1 LQSIFVNLKNN
12 EIVVI
17 IFKKKR
23 VSRMITNTELEY
35 KGDLYPSEIVSFKQE
50 GDSVYFHTDN
60 SVILKLTVLRDS
72 MIRFR
77 YTTKGYFSN
86 DFSYAIDKSHSHGY
100 NFLEVTEDNHHYQIK
115 TSKVQCRIQKID
127 MRVSIYDLNE
137 NVLLEDELGF
147 HWEESYEYGGN
158 IVKMSKASK
167 DGECFYGLG
176 DKATQLNLKGKR
188 VENFATDQYA
198 FSKDQEPLYKVVPFY
213 IGLQKKESYGIFFDN
228 TFRTYF
234 DFCHERRNVTS
245 FWAEGGEMNYYFI
258 YGPLMQDVVT
268 TYTDLTGKPEL
279 PPLWALGYHQCKWS
293 YYPESNVKEVAA
305 KFRELQIPC
314 DAIYLDIDYMD
325 GFRCFIWNK
334 NYFPDP
340 KRMVAELAEDGFKT
354 IVIIDP
360 GIKIDKEYSIYK
372 EALEKDYFCK
382 RADGPFMKGKVWP
395 GECNFPDYT
404 NPEVREWW
412 AGLFKELISDIG
424 VKGVWNDMNE
434 PAVMEVPNKT
444 FPMDVRHNYD
454 GNPCSHRKAHNI
466 YGTQMARATYH
477 GVKRFAYPKRPFVIT
492 RSAYAGAQRYTSSW
506 TGDNVASWEHL
517 WIANIQVQRMC
528 ISGMGFTGSDIGGF
542 AEQPSGE
549 LYARWIQLGVFHP
562 FCRTHSSGDHGDQE
576 PWAFDEEVIDITR
589 KFVNLRYQLLP
600 YLYTM
605 FWQYIEEGIPMLKPL
620 VYYDQDDTQTHYRN
634 DEFIFGNQILVCPIL
649 EPNSLGRRMYIPNGQ
664 WYNYWTNEFISGGKE
679 IWVDTKF
686 DQIPIFV
693 KAGAIIPK
701 YPVQQYVGEKEITEL
716 TLDLYFNEGKEKS
729 EIYEDAQDGY
739 DYKKGRYSLLSLQT
753 IGKEK
758 ELIVQ
763 LHKEGKYITSY
774 STFKINLFG
783 LPFSVKEI
791 EIDNVKIDFD
801 RKSLDKE
808 NYLIID
814 KEFTELHIIGN

>member
-1 LQSIFVNLKNN
+1 
-12 EIVVI
+12 
-17 IFKKKR
+17 
-23 VSRMITNTELEY
+23 MITNTELEY
-35 KGDLYPSEIVSFKQE
+35 KGDLYPTKIVSFE
-50 GDSVYFHTDN
+50 HEVDSICFHTEN
-60 SVILKLTVLRDS
+60 SVILKVTVLRDS
-72 MIRFR
+72 LIRFR
-77 YTTKGYFSN
+77 FTTKGYFSN

-100 NFLEVTEDNHHYQIK
+100 NFLEVSEVEEYYQIK
-115 TSKVQCRIQKID
+115 TSKVKCRIQKID
-127 MRVSIYDLNE
+127 MRLSIYDLEDNII
-137 NVLLEDELGF
+137 LEDELGF

-188 VENFATDQYA
+188 LENFATDQYA
-198 FSKDQEPLYKVVPFY
+198 FQKDQEPLYKVVPFY
-213 IGLQKKESYGIFFDN
+213 IGLQNKQSYGIFFDN

-245 FWAEGGEMNYYFI
+245 YWAEGGEMNYYFI
-258 YGPLMQDVVT
+258 YGPQMQDVVT

-293 YYPESNVKEVAA
+293 YYPESNLKEVAA
-305 KFRELQIPC
+305 KFRELKIPC
-314 DAIYLDIDYMD
+314 DALYLDIDYME
-325 GFRCFIWNK
+325 GFRCFTWNK
-334 NYFPDP
+334 EYFPDP

-354 IVIIDP
+354 VVIIDP
-360 GIKIDKEYSIYK
+360 GIKIDKEYAVYK

-382 RADGPFMKGKVWP
+382 RADGPYMKGKVWP

-404 NPEVREWW
+404 NPAVREWW
-412 AGLFKELISDIG
+412 AGLFKELISEIG

-444 FPMDVRHNYD
+444 FPMDVRHDYD

-506 TGDNVASWEHL
+506 TGDNVATWEHL
-517 WIANIQVQRMC
+517 WIANIQVQRMS

-620 VYYDQDDTQTHYRN
+620 VYYDQEDIQTHYRN
-634 DEFIFGNQILVCPIL
+634 DEFVFGNQILVCPIL
-649 EPNSLGRRMYIPNGQ
+649 EPNALGRRMYIPRGH
-664 WYNYWTNEFISGGKE
+664 WYNYWTNEKVKGGKE

-701 YPVQQYVGEKEITEL
+701 YPVQQYVGELEFEEL
-716 TLDLYFNEGKEKS
+716 TLDIYYKEGKEKS
-729 EIYEDAQDGY
+729 VVYEDAQDGY
-739 DYKKGRYSLLSLQT
+739 DYKKGRYSFLSFQIT
-753 IGKEK
+753 GKEN

-763 LHKEGKYITSY
+763 LHKEGKYDTNY
-774 STFKINLFG
+774 SKYKINLIG
-783 LPFSVKEI
+783 LPFKVKMI
-791 EIDNVKIDFD
+791 EIDNVEVSFD
-801 RKSLDKE
+801 RNTLE
-808 NYLIID
+808 NESYIIVD
-814 KEFTELHIIGN
+814 KEFTAFHITGE

>member
-1 LQSIFVNLKNN
+1 
-12 EIVVI
+12 
-17 IFKKKR
+17 
-23 VSRMITNTELEY
+23 MITNTSLEY
-35 KGDLYPSEIVSFKQE
+35 KGDLYPSKIVSHEHE
-50 GDSVYFHTDN
+50 GDTILFNTDN
-60 SVILKLTVLRDS
+60 KVILKVTILRDS
-72 MIRFR
+72 LIRFR
-77 YTTKGYFSN
+77 FTTKGYFSN
-86 DFSYAIDKSHSHGY
+86 DFSYAIDKTQLHGY
-100 NFLEVTEDNHHYQIK
+100 NFLELTEEETYFQIR
-115 TSKVQCRIQKID
+115 TSKVKCKIQKAD
-127 MRVSIYDLNE
+127 LRLSIYDLND
-137 NVLLEDELGF
+137 LLILEDELGF

-158 IVKMSKASK
+158 IVKMSKSSK

-176 DKATQLNLKGKR
+176 DKATQMNLKGKR

-198 FSKDQEPLYKVVPFY
+198 YQKEQDPLYKVVPFY
-213 IGLQKKESYGIFFDN
+213 IGLQNKQSYGIFFDN
-228 TFRTYF
+228 TFRTFF
-234 DFCHERRNVTS
+234 DFCQERRNVTS

-258 YGPLMQDVVT
+258 YGPQMQDVVA

-279 PPLWALGYHQCKWS
+279 PPLWVLGYHQCKWS
-293 YYPESNVKEVAA
+293 YYPESKVKEITS
-305 KFRELQIPC
+305 KFRELKIPC

-325 GFRCFIWNK
+325 GFRCFTWNK

-354 IVIIDP
+354 VVIIDP
-360 GIKIDKEYSIYK
+360 GIKIDKDYWVYQ

-382 RADGPFMKGKVWP
+382 RADGPYMKGKVWP

-404 NPEVREWW
+404 NPVVREWW

-444 FPMDVRHNYD
+444 FPMDVRHIYD

-492 RSAYAGAQRYTSSW
+492 RSAYSGAQRYTSSW
-506 TGDNVASWEHL
+506 TGDNVATWEHL
-517 WIANIQVQRMC
+517 WIANIQVQRMS

-542 AEQPSGE
+542 AEQPTGE

-562 FCRTHSSGDHGDQE
+562 FCRTHSSGDHGNQE
-576 PWAFDEEVIDITR
+576 PWAFDEEVINITR
-589 KFVNLRYQLLP
+589 KFVSLRYQLLP

-649 EPNSLGRRMYIPNGQ
+649 EPNAVGRRMYIPRGE
-664 WYNYWTNEFISGGKE
+664 WYNYWTNEFSVGGRE
-679 IWVDTKF
+679 VWIDTKF
-686 DQIPIFV
+686 DEIPVFV
-693 KAGAIIPK
+693 KAGSIIPK
-701 YPVQQYVGEKEITEL
+701 YPVQQYVGELEFDEL
-716 TLDLYFNEGKEKS
+716 TLDLYFKLGKEKS
-729 EIYEDAQDGY
+729 VVYEDAQDGY
-739 DYKKGRYSLLSLQT
+739 DYKKGRYSFLSLRT

-763 LHKEGKYITSY
+763 LHKEGKYETPY
-774 STFKINLFG
+774 SKYKINLIG
-783 LPFSVKEI
+783 LPFKVTEI
-791 EIDNVKIDFD
+791 EIDNEKVAFD
-801 RKSLDKE
+801 QIAFEE
-808 NYLIID
+808 NKFLIVD
-814 KEFTELHIIGN
+814 KEFNELHIIGE

>member
-1 LQSIFVNLKNN
+1 
-12 EIVVI
+12 
-17 IFKKKR
+17 
-23 VSRMITNTELEY
+23 MITNTELEY
-35 KGDLYPSEIVSFKQE
+35 KGDLYPSKIVSFKQD
-50 GDSVYFHTDN
+50 GDSIYFSTDN
-60 SVILKLTVLRDS
+60 NVVLKITILRDS
-72 MIRFR
+72 LLRFR

-86 DFSYAIDKSHSHGY
+86 DFSYAIDKSQLHGY
-100 NFLEVTEDNHHYQIK
+100 NFLEVTEEEGHYLIQ
-115 TSKVQCRIQKID
+115 TSKLRCFIQKID
-127 MRVSIYDLNE
+127 LRKSIYDIDGNT
-137 NVLLEDELGF
+137 LLEDELGF

-176 DKATQLNLKGKR
+176 DKATQMNLKGKR
-188 VENFATDQYA
+188 LENFATDQYA
-198 FSKDQEPLYKVVPFY
+198 FQKDQEPLYKVVPFY
-213 IGLQKKESYGIFFDN
+213 LGLQNKRSYGIFFDN
-228 TFRTYF
+228 TFRTFF

-245 FWAEGGEMNYYFI
+245 FWAEGGEMNYYFF
-258 YGPLMQDVVT
+258 YGPQMQEVVT
-268 TYTDLTGKPEL
+268 AYTDLTGKPEL

-305 KFRELQIPC
+305 KFRALKIPC

-325 GFRCFIWNK
+325 GFRCFTWNK
-334 NYFPDP
+334 EYFPDP
-340 KRMVAELAEDGFKT
+340 KRMVADLAEDGFKT
-354 IVIIDP
+354 VVIIDP

-382 RADGPFMKGKVWP
+382 RADGPYMKGKVWP

-412 AGLFKELISDIG
+412 AGLFKELVAEIG

-444 FPMDVRHNYD
+444 FPMDVRHDYD

-477 GVKRFAYPKRPFVIT
+477 GVKRFTYPKRPFVIT

-506 TGDNVASWEHL
+506 TGDNVATWEHL
-517 WIANIQVQRMC
+517 WIANIQVQRMS

-576 PWAFDEEVIDITR
+576 PWAFDDEVIDITR
-589 KFVNLRYQLLP
+589 KFVSLRYQLLP

-605 FWQYIEEGIPMLKPL
+605 FYQYIEEGIPMLKPL
-620 VYYDQDDTQTHYRN
+620 VYFDQEDIQTHYRN

-649 EPNSLGRRMYIPNGQ
+649 EPNAIGRRMYIPRGQ
-664 WYNYWTNEFISGGKE
+664 WYNYWTNKMVKGGKE
-679 IWVDTKF
+679 MWVDTQF
-686 DQIPIFV
+686 DEIPVFI

-701 YPVQQYVGEKEITEL
+701 YPVQQYVGELDFDQL
-716 TLDLYFNEGKEKS
+716 TLDLYYKEGKEKS
-729 EIYEDAQDGY
+729 VVYEDAQDGY
-739 DYKKGRYSLLSLQT
+739 DYKKGRFSFLSFQLT
-753 IGKEK
+753 GKEK
-758 ELIVQ
+758 ELNIQ
-763 LHKEGKYITSY
+763 LHKEGKYETNY
-774 STFKINLFG
+774 STYKINLIG
-783 LPFSVKEI
+783 LPFKIKSV
-791 EIDNVKIDFD
+791 EIDNEKVPFD
-801 RKSLDKE
+801 NLAFE
-808 NYLIID
+808 INNYLIVD
-814 KEFTELHIIGN
+814 KEFNVLHITGV